1 MTNSPTGRTIQH
13 AARLV
18 GGTICGSLSEAQQPL
33 TALVCHTSDV
43 VPGALFIAI
52 AGAAT
57 DGHRF
62 VDDAFAR
69 GAIGA
74 VVEDSAVLEGRPG
87 VVVASTRE
95 AVSILA
101 DAWYDH
107 PSRELHLIGVTGT
120 NGKSSVAWWLSHLLS
135 SFELPAF
142 CLGTLGV
149 AGEGWRNEGALTTPD
164 AISLHRMLR
173 EAVDRDFAA
182 GVMEVSSHALHQA
195 RVNAVQFDVAV
206 FTNLSH
212 DHLDYHGTLEDYFAC
227 KKYLFELL
235 SRSDSSIQAIVTNSD
250 NPHGQEIFEEYAGVI
265 QGECITYGLGP
276 GSMLRATAVEH
287 TPGGTSCSITFQGEA
302 YPVNLPILGEHNIE
316 NVLAVVG
323 SALALGWP
331 LNQIVEGLP
340 RLPQVPGRLEQIA
353 VGEIKAYV
361 DYAHTPDALA
371 RALRAVRIGTVGRVF
386 VVFGCGGDRDRAKRP
401 IMGEVAREGAD
412 VVVITSDNPRTE
424 SPNEI
429 IAEIL
434 GGGIHPDHTEP
445 DRREAI
451 RWALSHARP
460 GDSVLIAGKG
470 HEDYQILGREKIHF
484 SDQKVVRDWAS
495 EYRSVQEG

>member
-1 MTNSPTGRTIQH
+1 MTTPPSGRTLEH

-18 GGTICGSLSEAQQPL
+18 RGTVCGPAAEARQPL
-33 TALVCHTSDV
+33 EALACHTSEV

-74 VVEDSAVLEGRPG
+74 VVEDPAVLEGRPG
-87 VVVASTRE
+87 IIVASTRE
-95 AVSILA
+95 SVSILA
-101 DAWYDH
+101 DAWFDH
-107 PSRELHLIGVTGT
+107 PSRELNLIGVTGT

-135 SFELPAF
+135 SLELPAF

-149 AGEGWRNEGALTTPD
+149 AGKGWRTDGSLTTPD
-164 AISLHRMLR
+164 AISLHRTLR

-182 GVMEVSSHALHQA
+182 GVMEVSSHALHQS

-212 DHLDYHGTLEDYFAC
+212 DHLDYHGSLEDYFAC

-250 NPHGQEIFEEYAGVI
+250 NPYGREIAQEYAGVI
-265 QGECITYGLGP
+265 QGECLTYGLAP
-276 GSMLRATAVEH
+276 GAMVRATAVEH
-287 TPGGTSCSITFQGEA
+287 IHGGTSCSITFQGETHA
-302 YPVNLPILGEHNIE
+302 VRLPVLGEHNIE

-323 SALALGWP
+323 GALACGWP
-331 LNQIVEGLP
+331 LAQIVEALP
-340 RLPQVPGRLEQIA
+340 NLPQVPGRLEQIA
-353 VGEIKAYV
+353 VGEVMAYV

-371 RALRAVRIGTVGRVF
+371 RALRAVRVGTAGRVF
-386 VVFGCGGDRDRAKRP
+386 VVFGCGGDRDRTKRP
-401 IMGEVAREGAD
+401 VMGQIAREGAD
-412 VVVITSDNPRTE
+412 VVVVTSDNPRTE
-424 SPNEI
+424 DPQQI

-434 GGGIHPDHTEP
+434 AGGVHPEHTEA

-451 RWALSHARP
+451 QWALSQALP

-484 SDQKVVRDWAS
+484 SDQEVVREWGREQRAG
-495 EYRSVQEG
+495 QEG